1 MGYSQPNLTTRA
13 KPTDLQ
19 VFNCHGVD
27 HCYHGTG
34 ADPSSPTVIFE
45 ADATSMNIIICG
57 AGEVGLHA
65 AEVLEADGHNVTVI
79 DKSPSR
85 IRKIEDGLDVRT
97 LRGNC
102 ATAEILTEAGCKSA
116 DLVVAATSSDEINLL
131 TAAVARAVGAKK
143 TVVRVHHSTYFT
155 QRGLDYE
162 KHLGIDQLICPEY
175 STAQAIAQTIRN
187 PGAHAIENFARG
199 QVEMHEIPVS
209 EKASAA
215 GLALANLGLP
225 RGSRLAAIGRDDRM
239 FIPDGAS
246 VIQPGD
252 RVVLVGN
259 ASVFQQ
265 ARKLFHD
272 DKVRRRRVAIMGG
285 PPMAVWLCRALKT
298 SDYSIRLFEL
308 KPERA
313 EELAQKLDWITVIA
327 ADPSDL
333 ATFDEENLGQVNAFV
348 SLLDDDEHN
357 ILGSAWAKSKGVK
370 QSIAVIQRADYLHL
384 LSSVGIDRAFS
395 PRRVAVRELERFIAG
410 DSLQRIASLAD
421 GSIDVYRF
429 RVGPKAN
436 CLGKSLSEI
445 KLAPQ
450 GGVAAVQRGD
460 HVEVP
465 SADYV
470 LRENDM
476 LLVIGPPGMEG
487 RLRKMFG
494 TK

>member
-1 MGYSQPNLTTRA
+1 
-13 KPTDLQ
+13 
-19 VFNCHGVD
+19 
-27 HCYHGTG
+27 
-34 ADPSSPTVIFE
+34 
-45 ADATSMNIIICG
+45 MNIVICG

-65 AEVLEADGHNVTVI
+65 AEVMEADGNNVTII
-79 DKSPSR
+79 DKNAAR
-85 IRKIEDGLDVRT
+85 IRKIEDSLDVRT

-102 ATAEILTEAGCKSA
+102 ASAEILTEAGCKSA
-116 DLVVAATSSDEINLL
+116 DLLVAATSSDEINLL
-131 TAAVARAVGAKK
+131 TAAVGKAVGATQ

-155 QRGLDYE
+155 QRGLDYK
-162 KHLGIDQLICPEY
+162 KHLGIDQLICPEF

-199 QVEMHEIPVS
+199 LVEMHEIPVS

-215 GLALANLGLP
+215 GLALADLGLP
-225 RGSRLAAIGRDDRM
+225 RGSRLAAIGREGEM

-259 ASVFQQ
+259 ASVFHQ

-272 DKVRRRRVAIMGG
+272 DRVRKRKVAIMGG
-285 PPMAVWLCRALKT
+285 PPMAVWLCRALQT
-298 SDYSIRLFEL
+298 SDFSIRLFEL
-308 KPERA
+308 NHERA
-313 EELAQKLDWITVIA
+313 EELAQKLDWITVIT

-333 ATFDEENLGQVNAFV
+333 GTFDEENLANLNAFV

-370 QSIAVIQRADYLHL
+370 QSIAVVQRADYLHL
-384 LSSVGIDRAFS
+384 LASVGIDRAFS
-395 PRRVAVRELERFIAG
+395 PRRVAVKELERFIAG
-410 DSLQRIASLAD
+410 NSMQRIASLAQ
-421 GSIDVYRF
+421 GIIDVYRL

-436 CLGKSLSEI
+436 CLGKSLRQI
-445 KLAPQ
+445 TLTPK
-450 GGVAAVQRGD
+450 GGIAAVQHGEK
-460 HVEVP
+460 VEVP

-470 LRENDM
+470 LKQDDT
-476 LLVIGPPGMEG
+476 LLVIGPPGMES
-487 RLRKMFG
+487 RLKKMFG